1 MLTAVVPLQSPLSW
15 SMVRPTTIPLQVLFL
30 AEAPWY
36 PGQIPQFL
44 LKGYAVLGRLKLW
57 LLVFLHVHC
66 RHDEFGVCINI
77 CCEPT
82 TCSDV
87 ACFSS
92 AEHHFPDF
100 SSEQA
105 DVPF

>member
-57 LLVFLHVHC
+57 LLVFLHVQ
-66 RHDEFGVCINI
+66 
-77 CCEPT
+77 